1 MSEVRGPGTEIA
13 PDDVQRTLETGDFA
27 IVFQPIVALDTRL
40 VGGYEALTRFPDGRP
55 PNHWFE
61 EAHRYGA
68 GVDLEVAAIA
78 MALISLP
85 EDGPDFVC
93 LNVSPPTL
101 MSTDLVE
108 QLQSRPLGCE
118 VLLELT
124 EHTSIGDPDVVTRR
138 ITGLRHIDIR
148 VALDNV
154 GSGSAGLRH
163 LIDLDPDTI
172 KIDRSLIAGIDRNRG
187 NQGLAAALSQLA
199 RSLGWSVIAEGIE
212 TEEELEFCL
221 DTGIGFGQGYLLGRP
236 APLPGRNEPE
246 HPWVAWTEE
255 IWQAANST

>member
-1 MSEVRGPGTEIA
+1 MSEVRGPDLQIA
-13 PDDVQRTLETGDFA
+13 PDDVRRTLETGDFA

-55 PNHWFE
+55 PNRWFE
-61 EAHRYGA
+61 AAHRCGS
-68 GVDLEVAAIA
+68 GVELEVAAIA
-78 MALISLP
+78 KALGSLP
-85 EDGPDFVC
+85 EDAPDFVC
-93 LNVSPPTL
+93 LNVSPPAL
-101 MSTDLVE
+101 MSTELVE
-108 QLQSRPLGCE
+108 QLQSRPMGCE
-118 VLLELT
+118 VLLELM

-138 ITGLRHIDIR
+138 IAGLRHIGIR

-172 KIDRSLIAGIDRNRG
+172 KVDRSLIAGIDRHRG
-187 NQGLAAALSQLA
+187 NQALAAALSQLA

-212 TEEELEFCL
+212 SEAELEFCL

-236 APLPGRNEPE
+236 ASLSGRNGDE
-246 HPWVAWTEE
+246 HPWVAWTDE
-255 IWQAANST
+255 IWQAANSG

>member
-1 MSEVRGPGTEIA
+1 MSEFRGLDAEPA
-13 PDDVQRTLETGDFA
+13 PDEVGRMLETGDFA
-27 IVFQPIVALDTRL
+27 IVFQPIVALDTRV

-55 PNHWFE
+55 PNQWFE
-61 EAHRYGA
+61 EAHRCGL
-68 GVDLEVAAIA
+68 GVELEVAALGK
-78 MALISLP
+78 ALVSLP
-85 EDGPDFVC
+85 EDAPDFLC
-93 LNVSPPTL
+93 LNVSPPAL

-118 VLLELT
+118 ILLELT
-124 EHTSIGDPDVVTRR
+124 EHTSIGDPEVVRRR
-138 ITGLRHIDIR
+138 IAGLRQIGIR

-154 GSGSAGLRH
+154 GSGAASLRH
-163 LIDLDPDTI
+163 LVDLDPDTI
-172 KIDRSLIAGIDRNRG
+172 KVDRSLIGQIDRNRV
-187 NQGLAAALSQLA
+187 NQGLAAALSELA

-212 TEEELEFCL
+212 TEQELEFCL

-255 IWQAANST
+255 IWQAANSS